1 MSEETGTP
9 TEGPAPERDHPN
21 VPVHPPVVFLAAFL
35 VAVVL
40 ELIFPTRAFHAL
52 GRFGDAVGMLL
63 AAAGFLIG
71 AWALLAFRAGG
82 ENPSPN
88 TRTDQVLTSGPY
100 RFSRNPIYV
109 AMALVSFGMAF
120 AFSNAWLLATTV
132 IALIVIRF
140 FVIAREEKYLQA
152 KFGGAYTAY
161 KRKVR
166 RWV

>member
-1 MSEETGTP
+1 MSDETETP
-9 TEGPAPERDHPN
+9 IEGPAPERDHPH

-40 ELIFPTRAFHAL
+40 ELIFPTRVFNAL
-52 GRFGDAVGMLL
+52 GRFGDGVGMLV
-63 AAAGFLIG
+63 AAAGFLLG
-71 AWALLAFRAGG
+71 AWALLAFRSGG
-82 ENPSPN
+82 ENPLPN
-88 TRTDQVLTSGPY
+88 TRTETVLASGPY
-100 RFSRNPIYV
+100 RFSRNPMYV

-132 IALIVIRF
+132 VALIVIRF
-140 FVIAREEKYLQA
+140 AVIAREEKYLQA
-152 KFGGAYTAY
+152 KFGGAYTEY